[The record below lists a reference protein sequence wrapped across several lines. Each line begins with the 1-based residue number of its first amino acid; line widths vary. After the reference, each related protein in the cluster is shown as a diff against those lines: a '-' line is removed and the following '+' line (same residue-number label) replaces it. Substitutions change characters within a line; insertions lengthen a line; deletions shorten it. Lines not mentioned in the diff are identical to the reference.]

1 VTDNQATE
9 LYFEEIFEQGFA
21 TGDPLFDLRN
31 YFYPESEDPVV
42 EQLSSAGSV
51 AEVLETLAEQEK
63 VETQHLTQA
72 VATIHHLQKLANHL
86 GQANHDDEYRNVV
99 VQFNEQ
105 LKADPLYEELLD
117 LVHSKVEEFPHN
129 ELAFILM
136 GLRKF
141 QEPLCS
147 PVLRDLFIHLQRN
160 METLDMETLS
170 YLSVGLRPR
179 FYTLDNYRLVWRMA
193 MAQSLPRL
201 QHHLVHCEDPEQL
214 KRIAICFSNMTSI
227 ISNRMMD
234 QMKEKVL
241 SMIDNGELNKVEH
254 LPTLSK
260 LVALVVNKS
269 EWHQENGDY
278 VLALTSQFLGKTQF
292 LRPVQV
298 IMLARVLLNFGEP
311 ASLYYEVYERLA
323 EIVSSRQFEGNLPM
337 ISCIGYI
344 VRMNNNAMPLAEVE
358 AMLEDIINSPHL
370 PDHISEVYD
379 ILRSVGVVNEKLID
393 QFFQKSF
400 EALKGNSYELI
411 RFAIR
416 YTNFHS
422 PYTGQYRNK
431 EFEAKLLDMVK
442 ASMSMTSQSSDRK
455 VNWRDLENNKMGVH
469 PNEFAGKVRLLL
481 SFGHELEPSI
491 IDRLEDF
498 FPNMGPEGLHNL
510 SRGLQ
515 KFRRQ
520 AKNKRHLAKL
530 EERVLEVA
538 NDHVAKTLSQSGQ
551 NYRLSDSSF
560 LLKTFEHPDRPSEKH
575 SYAKVMEAVVE
586 SVSNSKMS
594 THSARLISNELAQ
607 GKEATLSNVKLIDAL
622 VDFVMSKTNPREVH
636 ISFLFKILFASSKN
650 GHTLPDNFLDVLNY
664 CLIRDID
671 YFNGLYSLQVARSL
685 CASNH
690 LSKQL
695 ARSVFSNEFMRKLD
709 REMELCGSKIPYA
722 KKLRRTL
729 MELNRGVVLRYPDYG
744 VPWFH
749 EKYCIENAP
758 ELKQLGKSSRET
770 MEASSFR
777 DELFEQLCALLG
789 GWRFVR
795 EDSMSKFSNHIDF
808 EVVFDAN
815 KRPIDL
821 MSNSRA
827 VATGQRIAVQVV
839 PSNGKLSAKQKAAS
853 DELELEGWRVV
864 RPDPRVWNSMGLS
877 EKAEKRSYLKAL
889 LAAHKQNDPVVASS
903 QRL

>member
-1 VTDNQATE
+1 ME
-9 LYFEEIFEQGFA
+9 
-21 TGDPLFDLRN
+21 PL
-31 YFYPESEDPVV
+31 
-42 EQLSSAGSV
+42 
-51 AEVLETLAEQEK
+51 T
-63 VETQHLTQA
+63 
-72 VATIHHLQKLANHL
+72 KLD
-86 GQANHDDEYRNVV
+86 QANHDDEYRNVV

-105 LKADPLYEELLD
+105 LKADPLYEKLLERI
-117 LVHSKVEEFPHN
+117 HSKVEDFPHN

-227 ISNRMMD
+227 ISDRMMD
-234 QMKEKVL
+234 QMKETVL
-241 SMIDNGELNKVEH
+241 GMIDSGELCKLEH
-254 LPTLSK
+254 LATLSK

-278 VLALTSQFLGKTQF
+278 VLALTSQFIGKTQF

-323 EIVSSRQFEGNLPM
+323 EIVSTRQFEGNLPM

-358 AMLEDIINSPHL
+358 AMLEDIIDSPHL

-393 QFFQKSF
+393 RFFKKSF

-422 PYTGQYRNK
+422 PYTGQYQNE
-431 EFEAKLLDMVK
+431 EFQAKLLDMVK

-481 SFGHELEPSI
+481 SFGHELEPSV

-515 KFRRQ
+515 RFRKQ
-520 AKNKRHLAKL
+520 AKNKRQMAKL
-530 EERVLEVA
+530 EKRVLEVA

-560 LLKTFEHPDRPSEKH
+560 LLKIFEHPERELEKD
-575 SYAKVMEAVVE
+575 SYGKVMEAVVN

-594 THSARLISNELAQ
+594 THSARLVANELAQ

-622 VDFVMSKTNPREVH
+622 VAFVMSKTDPQEIH

-650 GHTLPDNFLDVLNY
+650 GHTLPDEFLDVLNK

-671 YFNGLYSLQVARSL
+671 YFNGLQSLQVARSL
-685 CASNH
+685 CAYQH
-690 LSKQL
+690 LSQEL

-709 REMELCGSKIPYA
+709 REMELCGSKILYA

-729 MELNRGVVLRYPDYG
+729 MELNRGVILRYPDYG

-749 EKYCIENAP
+749 EKYCNENAS
-758 ELKQLGKSSRET
+758 ELRQLSKSSRET
-770 MEASSFR
+770 VEASAFR
-777 DELFEQLCALLG
+777 DGVFEQLCALLG

-795 EDSMSKFSNHIDF
+795 ENSLSKFSNHIDF

-815 KRPIDL
+815 NRPIDL

-827 VATGQRIAVQVV
+827 VADGQRVAVQVF
-839 PSNGKLSAKQKAAS
+839 LTIKQ
-853 DELELEGWRVV
+853 
-864 RPDPRVWNSMGLS
+864 
-877 EKAEKRSYLKAL
+877 
-889 LAAHKQNDPVVASS
+889 
-903 QRL
+903 

>member
-1 VTDNQATE
+1 M
-9 LYFEEIFEQGFA
+9 
-21 TGDPLFDLRN
+21 
-31 YFYPESEDPVV
+31 
-42 EQLSSAGSV
+42 
-51 AEVLETLAEQEK
+51 
-63 VETQHLTQA
+63 
-72 VATIHHLQKLANHL
+72 
-86 GQANHDDEYRNVV
+86 V

-241 SMIDNGELNKVEH
+241 SMIDNGELSKVEH

-323 EIVSSRQFEGNLPM
+323 EIVSTRQFEGNLPM

-393 QFFQKSF
+393 RFFQKSF

-560 LLKTFEHPDRPSEKH
+560 LLKTFEHPERPSEKH
-575 SYAKVMEAVVE
+575 SYAKVMESVVE
-586 SVSNSKMS
+586 SVSDSKMS

-622 VDFVMSKTNPREVH
+622 VDFVMSKANPREVH

-808 EVVFDAN
+808 EVVFDTN

-827 VATGQRIAVQVV
+827 VATGQRIAVQVIFSIS
-839 PSNGKLSAKQKAAS
+839 P
-853 DELELEGWRVV
+853 ELAPLWIGHGQWSWSIHVIFQRV
-864 RPDPRVWNSMGLS
+864 DIF
-877 EKAEKRSYLKAL
+877 L
-889 LAAHKQNDPVVASS
+889 LYVTY
-903 QRL
+903 

>member
-1 VTDNQATE
+1 M
-9 LYFEEIFEQGFA
+9 
-21 TGDPLFDLRN
+21 
-31 YFYPESEDPVV
+31 
-42 EQLSSAGSV
+42 
-51 AEVLETLAEQEK
+51 
-63 VETQHLTQA
+63 
-72 VATIHHLQKLANHL
+72 
-86 GQANHDDEYRNVV
+86 V

-105 LKADPLYEELLD
+105 LKADPLYEKLLQ
-117 LVHSKVEEFPHN
+117 LIHSKIEDFPHN
-129 ELAFILM
+129 EVAFILM

-160 METLDMETLS
+160 MDTLDMETLS

-227 ISNRMMD
+227 ISDRMMD
-234 QMKEKVL
+234 QMKETVL
-241 SMIDNGELNKVEH
+241 GMIDSGELCKLEH
-254 LPTLSK
+254 LATLSK

-278 VLALTSQFLGKTQF
+278 VLALTSQFIGKTQF

-323 EIVSSRQFEGNLPM
+323 EIVSTRQFEGNVPM

-358 AMLEDIINSPHL
+358 AMLEDIIDSPHL

-393 QFFQKSF
+393 RFFKKSF

-422 PYTGQYRNK
+422 PYTGQYQNE
-431 EFEAKLLDMVK
+431 EFQAKLLDMVK

-481 SFGHELEPSI
+481 SFGHELEPSV

-515 KFRRQ
+515 RFRKQ
-520 AKNKRHLAKL
+520 AKNKRQMAKL
-530 EERVLEVA
+530 EKRVLEVA

-560 LLKTFEHPDRPSEKH
+560 LLKIFEHPERELEKD
-575 SYAKVMEAVVE
+575 SYGKVMEAVVN

-594 THSARLISNELAQ
+594 THSARLVANELAQ

-622 VDFVMSKTNPREVH
+622 VAFVMSKTDPQEIH

-650 GHTLPDNFLDVLNY
+650 GHTLPDEFLDVLNK

-671 YFNGLYSLQVARSL
+671 YFNGLQSLQVARSL
-685 CASNH
+685 CAYQH
-690 LSKQL
+690 LSQEL

-709 REMELCGSKIPYA
+709 REMELCGSKILYA

-729 MELNRGVVLRYPDYG
+729 MELNRGVILRYPDYG

-749 EKYCIENAP
+749 EKYCNENAS
-758 ELKQLGKSSRET
+758 ELRQLSKSSRET
-770 MEASSFR
+770 VEASAFR
-777 DELFEQLCALLG
+777 DGVFEQLCALLG

-795 EDSMSKFSNHIDF
+795 ENSLSKFSNHIDF

-815 KRPIDL
+815 NRPIDL

-827 VATGQRIAVQVV
+827 VADGQRVAVQVF
-839 PSNGKLSAKQKAAS
+839 LTIKQ
-853 DELELEGWRVV
+853 
-864 RPDPRVWNSMGLS
+864 
-877 EKAEKRSYLKAL
+877 
-889 LAAHKQNDPVVASS
+889 
-903 QRL
+903 

>member
-1 VTDNQATE
+1 M
-9 LYFEEIFEQGFA
+9 
-21 TGDPLFDLRN
+21 
-31 YFYPESEDPVV
+31 
-42 EQLSSAGSV
+42 
-51 AEVLETLAEQEK
+51 
-63 VETQHLTQA
+63 
-72 VATIHHLQKLANHL
+72 
-86 GQANHDDEYRNVV
+86 V

-105 LKADPLYEELLD
+105 LKADPLYEKLLQ
-117 LVHSKVEEFPHN
+117 LIHSKIEDFPHN
-129 ELAFILM
+129 EVAFILM

-160 METLDMETLS
+160 MDTLDMETLS

-227 ISNRMMD
+227 ISDRMMD
-234 QMKEKVL
+234 QMKETVL
-241 SMIDNGELNKVEH
+241 GMIDSGELCKLEH
-254 LPTLSK
+254 LATLSK

-278 VLALTSQFLGKTQF
+278 VLALTSQFIGKTQF

-323 EIVSSRQFEGNLPM
+323 EIVSTRQFEGNVPM

-358 AMLEDIINSPHL
+358 AMLEDIIDSPHL

-393 QFFQKSF
+393 RFFKKSF

-422 PYTGQYRNK
+422 PYTGQYQNE
-431 EFEAKLLDMVK
+431 EFQAKLLDMVK

-481 SFGHELEPSI
+481 SFGHELEPSV

-515 KFRRQ
+515 RFRKQ
-520 AKNKRHLAKL
+520 AKNKRQMAKL
-530 EERVLEVA
+530 EKRVLEVA
-538 NDHVAKTLSQSGQ
+538 NDHVAKTLSQTGQ

-560 LLKTFEHPDRPSEKH
+560 LLKIFEHPERPLEKD
-575 SYAKVMEAVVE
+575 SYGKVMEAVVN

-594 THSARLISNELAQ
+594 THSARLVANELAQ

-622 VDFVMSKTNPREVH
+622 VAFVMSKTDPQEIH

-650 GHTLPDNFLDVLNY
+650 GHTLPDEFLDVLNK

-671 YFNGLYSLQVARSL
+671 YFNGLQSLQVARSL
-685 CASNH
+685 CAYQH
-690 LSKQL
+690 LSQEL

-709 REMELCGSKIPYA
+709 REMELCGSKILYA

-729 MELNRGVVLRYPDYG
+729 MELNRGVILRYPDYG

-749 EKYCIENAP
+749 EKYCNENAS
-758 ELKQLGKSSRET
+758 ELRQLSKSSRET
-770 MEASSFR
+770 VEASAFR
-777 DELFEQLCALLG
+777 DGVFEQLCALLG

-795 EDSMSKFSNHIDF
+795 ENSSSKFSNHIDF

-815 KRPIDL
+815 NRPIDL

-827 VATGQRIAVQVV
+827 VADGQRVAVQVF
-839 PSNGKLSAKQKAAS
+839 LTIKQ
-853 DELELEGWRVV
+853 
-864 RPDPRVWNSMGLS
+864 
-877 EKAEKRSYLKAL
+877 
-889 LAAHKQNDPVVASS
+889 
-903 QRL
+903 